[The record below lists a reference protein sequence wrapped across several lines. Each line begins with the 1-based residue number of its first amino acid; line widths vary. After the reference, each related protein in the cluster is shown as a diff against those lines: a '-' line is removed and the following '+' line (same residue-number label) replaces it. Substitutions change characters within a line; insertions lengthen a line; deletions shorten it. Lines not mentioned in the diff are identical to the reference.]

1 MNSLLHTKILMR
13 ISDPWELGQALHW
26 EAFDAEIVGVR
37 GDNLLIRLVR
47 PFFFK
52 ETVCEYFVASPRHE
66 RDHVD
71 KLSKG
76 QSLFCG
82 LTRIPSDQ
90 AHSNDPFNLADWR
103 GGIAAIGNLDP
114 TLRLSRE
121 SLKE

>member
-1 MNSLLHTKILMR
+1 MNSLLNSKILMR

-26 EAFDAEIVGVR
+26 EAFDAEIVAVS
-37 GDNLLIRLVR
+37 GDNLLIHLVR
-47 PFFFK
+47 PFLYK

-71 KLSKG
+71 ILSKG

-82 LTRIPSDQ
+82 LTRIPSAQ
-90 AHSNDPFNLADWR
+90 AHSIDPFNLTGWR

-114 TLRLSRE
+114 TLRETLRE
-121 SLKE
+121 